1 MVIKAGT
8 ILEFIVAWIVSAI
21 IIFIV
26 LKIYP
31 GKQKRE
37 NLGGALLAALVGEII
52 FTLFK
57 MLPIP
62 FASIISV
69 LVWLWAL
76 RKIFGVSWVGA
87 AIIAFLVY
95 VFSIFVTLLGIPH
108 LI

>member
-21 IIFIV
+21 IIFVV

-37 NLGGALLAALVGEII
+37 NLGGALLAALVGELIFALFNII
-52 FTLFK
+52 R
-57 MLPIP
+57 IP
-62 FASIISV
+62 FANIIAV

-95 VFSIFVTLLGIPH
+95 VFSVFVTMLGIPH